1 MPKHTKKTVLDSQA
15 RELVVRLRDYFER
28 EQQNNGPL
36 LPLNQIVERVADALD
51 IGAAILFRGTS
62 ENKLSTP
69 NKKRTKVKPIT
80 NLDDF
85 AKDAIRNHIYGY
97 YRRLQLP
104 ASKIIKRSRLFQ
116 RRYNFVAAS
125 HKRYWLCLQKTY

>member
-51 IGAAILFRGTS
+51 IGRNTVSRITREKYGQGGTS

-85 AKDAIRNHIYGY
+85 SFAKDAIRNHIYGY

-104 ASKIIKRSRLFQ
+104 
-116 RRYNFVAAS
+116 
-125 HKRYWLCLQKTY
+125 T